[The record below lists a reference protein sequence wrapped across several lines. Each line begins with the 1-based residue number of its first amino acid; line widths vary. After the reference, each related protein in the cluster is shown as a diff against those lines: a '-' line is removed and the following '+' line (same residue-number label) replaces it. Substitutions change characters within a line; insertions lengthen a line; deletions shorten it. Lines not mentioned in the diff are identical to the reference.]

1 MSHCSWHRPRGVVA
15 ALGTLAGVVLI
26 LGAQAPGLKPKPEDD
41 VKTRLTARVVVAL
54 LENNHLSKPTINE
67 EISKKWARNFLKKLD
82 PLKHYFLRSDVDEF
96 LAQDATLGD
105 KIKRGD
111 IKFAQDV
118 LARFVQRYD
127 ERYKDI
133 VSLLDQ
139 KPDYTVD
146 EVYIDDPDHLDYPKT
161 ADEARERW
169 RKLIKL
175 RLLQMKV
182 ARERNPDKDDKGE
195 DPVEQLKIEY
205 KDSDRIVHQWDT
217 EELLERYLTALT
229 ETIDPHSEYMGPK
242 QLEDFMNQALHL
254 KLEGIGATL
263 GTKNGLPYVSDI
275 VPGGAADK
283 DGRLQIDDKIVG
295 VVSETG
301 DEVSFVEKKIND
313 VVRQI
318 RGPKGT
324 KVKLIVQPDGTK
336 DRKVY
341 ELTRQVIEL
350 VEQHAKGKIEPLQAN
365 GKALKIGVID
375 LPGFYGNM
383 DDIRSGRKDA
393 VSATADCRRLLEDF
407 TKQGADCV
415 VLDLRNNGGGLL
427 EEAISLSGLF
437 IDRGPVVQVK
447 DARGVNHRDDTDKGV
462 AWEGPLV
469 VLTNRLSASASEIFA
484 GVIKDYD
491 RGLLI
496 GDVSTF
502 GKGSVQN
509 IMVLNEYL
517 RDPDLPDLGGLRLTI
532 QQFYRANGES
542 TQIKGVTPHIH
553 LPSLYDQMD
562 QLSEGKMESAM
573 KWDKVEPLP
582 HDDYKRTPNDLVDQ
596 LIQRSEARR
605 ESNPKFQ
612 RLEKAIAKL
621 VERKQRHEI
630 ALNEEKYKTEALV
643 DDDDDSVKDG
653 EFTPKS
659 KKRKKASE
667 RTVWES
673 NYYNDE
679 IMNIVGDY
687 LTLGSKVLAS
697 TPIRTSSAPGA
708 PRR

>member
-1 MSHCSWHRPRGVVA
+1 MSHFSWHRPRGVIAV
-15 ALGTLAGVVLI
+15 LGTLAGVVLI

-41 VKTRLTARVVVAL
+41 IKNKLTARVVVAL
-54 LENNHLSKPTINE
+54 LENNHLAKPTINE

-82 PLKHYFLRSDVDEF
+82 PLKHYFLKSDVDEF
-96 LAQDATLGD
+96 LAQDTTLAS
-105 KIKRGD
+105 KIKNGD
-111 IKFAQDV
+111 IKYAQNV
-118 LARFVQRYD
+118 LARFVQRHD

-133 VSLLDQ
+133 LALLDQ

-146 EVYIDDPDHLDYPKT
+146 EVYVDDPDQLDYPKT
-161 ADEARERW
+161 ADEAKERW
-169 RKLIKL
+169 RKLLKL

-182 ARERNPDKDDKGE
+182 SRERNKDKDEKAE
-195 DPVEQLKIEY
+195 DPIDQLKVEY
-205 KDSDRIVHQWDT
+205 KDASRMVHQWDT

-295 VVSETG
+295 IESENG
-301 DEVSFVEKKIND
+301 EEVSFAEKKLND

-350 VEQHAKGKIEPLQAN
+350 VEQHAKGKVEDVKGAN
-365 GKALKIGVID
+365 GKALKVGVID

-393 VSATADCRRLLEDF
+393 VSATADCRRLIEEF
-407 TKQGADCV
+407 KKQGIDCV

-447 DARGVNHRDDTDKGV
+447 DARGVSHRDDNEGGV

-491 RGLLI
+491 RGLLV

-509 IMVLNEYL
+509 IMVLNEWL

-542 TQIKGVTPHIH
+542 TQIRGVEPHIH

-573 KWDKVEPLP
+573 KWDKVDALP
-582 HDDYKRTPNDLVDQ
+582 HDQYKRVPGDLVDQ
-596 LIQRSEARR
+596 ITKRSEARR
-605 ESNPKFQ
+605 QANPKFQ

-621 VERKQRHEI
+621 IERKQRHEI
-630 ALNEEKYKTEALV
+630 ALNEEKYKAEALV
-643 DDDDDSVKDG
+643 DDEDESVKDG
-653 EFTPKS
+653 DLAPKS
-659 KKRKKASE
+659 KKKKKASE
-667 RTVWES
+667 RTAWES

-679 IMNIVGDY
+679 IMSIVGDY
-687 LTLGSKVLAS
+687 LSLGSKVLAS
-697 TPIRTSSAPGA
+697 TPIRTSSAPA
-708 PRR
+708 TRR